1 MKNVYIRYMAMFSA
15 LLLAVSGVL
24 RGEPSVEESL
34 NDIRRLEMECR
45 MDRSDAR
52 LEAWRNAIADYEK
65 SHLRS
70 LDIALLKARFHY
82 YGELNAYTA
91 VNALKPY
98 MHYASSRPEIPYF
111 IWRICDDI
119 PAAAGGDALQPS
131 LGQMATA
138 DEKMLSTLRS
148 YWASFIPE
156 DFRTN
161 GMEASALAKCRGGCT
176 REEGLRAW
184 RSFLDILE
192 KAEISRQLKEEQLAN
207 EKRIKATVKTVS
219 PTEKVDT
226 GKPVGTSDG
235 KSINVKIAVDGE

>member
-1 MKNVYIRYMAMFSA
+1 MKTVCVRYMSLFAA
-15 LLLAVSGVL
+15 LLLAASGVL
-24 RGEPSVEESL
+24 RAEPSVEESL
-34 NDIRRLEMECR
+34 NEIRRLEKECR

-98 MHYASSRPEIPYF
+98 MHYASSHPEIPYF
-111 IWRICDDI
+111 IWTMCRDL
-119 PAAAGGDALQPS
+119 PHGGAFALQPS
-131 LGQMATA
+131 LNEMMQD
-138 DEKMLSTLRS
+138 DEKMLPTLRS
-148 YWASFIPE
+148 YWASFIPA
-156 DFRTN
+156 DFRTD
-161 GMEASALAKCRGGCT
+161 ARDVALLAQCRSGCT

-184 RSFLDILE
+184 RKFLDILD

-207 EKRIKATVKTVS
+207 EKRIKATGKTVS

-226 GKPVGTSDG
+226 GKPVGTPDG